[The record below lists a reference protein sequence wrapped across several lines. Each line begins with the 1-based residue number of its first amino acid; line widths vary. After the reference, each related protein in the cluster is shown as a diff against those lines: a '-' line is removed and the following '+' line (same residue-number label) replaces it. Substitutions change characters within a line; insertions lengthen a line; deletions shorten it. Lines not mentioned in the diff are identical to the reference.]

1 MSVYSLTGDM
11 NMAEQVWKTVSV
23 GWNDQEK
30 EWQVYG
36 LCWDSLKGELLF
48 SDHLKKDAIEEAMIY
63 AFDTSCGPARSK
75 MLNIFS
81 KACKHLKTV
90 WAA

>member
-1 MSVYSLTGDM
+1 
-11 NMAEQVWKTVSV
+11 MAEQVWKTVSV

-30 EWQVYG
+30 QWQVFG
-36 LCWDSLKGELLF
+36 LCYDSLTGELLY
-48 SDHLKKDAIEEAMIY
+48 SNDLKEYAVEEAMIY

-75 MLNIFS
+75 KVNIFS
-81 KACKHLKTV
+81 KAGKHLKTV